1 MQVPSVYKFLFVM
14 SVIYFVAAGVLA
26 LWFPADG
33 LDLYVS
39 YVAGVCS
46 LRGTSPYDH
55 EAFLKAWQTLKT
67 PPRLQSTAS
76 FPCAY
81 PPS

>member
-1 MQVPSVYKFLFVM
+1 MQVPNVYKFLFVM

-46 LRGTSPYDH
+46 LRGNVP
-55 EAFLKAWQTLKT
+55 LR
-67 PPRLQSTAS
+67 P
-76 FPCAY
+76 
-81 PPS
+81 

>member
-46 LRGTSPYDH
+46 LRGNVP
-55 EAFLKAWQTLKT
+55 LR
-67 PPRLQSTAS
+67 P
-76 FPCAY
+76 
-81 PPS
+81 